1 MRTEKLQT
9 LAHRETLILGCESY
23 ADLWPEL
30 MPLARSHYEE
40 VTGTPEI
47 ALNLATST
55 YEQLQAVGG
64 LRMVTMR
71 ADTDVATG
79 ELIGY
84 CSVVLSRH
92 SHTGAKI
99 ARVDGVY
106 VRPEWRSGTDAGRAL
121 LKHAMKVSTE
131 EGATMFYVGS
141 RPRYDLS
148 PLLEW
153 MGFGMVEVQ
162 YARQL
167 HPRTEV

>member
-9 LAHRETLILGCESY
+9 LAHRETLNLALESY
-23 ADLWPEL
+23 ADLWAEL

-40 VTGTPEI
+40 VTATPEV
-47 ALNLATST
+47 ALNIATKT

-71 ADTDVATG
+71 ADTDVAAG

-92 SHTGAKI
+92 SHTGALV
-99 ARVDGVY
+99 ARVDGIY

-121 LKHAMKVSTE
+121 LKHAMKLVTD
-131 EGATMFYVGS
+131 EGATMFYVSS

-153 MGFGMVEVQ
+153 MGFGIVEVQ
-162 YARQL
+162 HAKAL
-167 HPRTEV
+167 TAPRRV